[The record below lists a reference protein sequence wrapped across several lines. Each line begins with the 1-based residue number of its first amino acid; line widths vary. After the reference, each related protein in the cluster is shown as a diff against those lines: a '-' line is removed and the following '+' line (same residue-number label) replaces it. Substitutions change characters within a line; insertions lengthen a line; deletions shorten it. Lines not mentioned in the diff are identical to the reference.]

1 MKFGGQIL
9 RIAFAFISVVAIS
22 TAGYMIIENWS
33 FSDAVYMTFITISTV
48 GYKEVHELSE
58 AGRIFTIFVIFSG
71 TGTML
76 YALSA
81 GVKYFVEGHL
91 GGVFGRRKMENEINK
106 LSGHVILCGYGK
118 IGHEVVR
125 VFENEAI
132 KFVVVDFSQE
142 VVDKVKENGFL
153 VVHGDATRNIVLKDA
168 GIAKAKAL
176 VAALPSDADNLYVTL
191 SARELNPNVFI
202 VARMDNEEAA
212 SKFKNAGANRTISP
226 YGIGGRHMAVLT
238 LRPLVVDFIDTTMT
252 HRGQELT
259 LVNVELRPG
268 SLVEGMTVKEGEQKS
283 GGARILAV
291 RKKNDRLVTSPPLD
305 MRLEIGDEVV
315 VFGTQKQLNVIE
327 GEIK

>member
-1 MKFGGQIL
+1 MKFSSQIL
-9 RIAFAFISVVAIS
+9 RIAFAFIFVVGIS

-58 AGRIFTIFVIFSG
+58 AGRVFTIFVILSG

-106 LSGHVILCGYGK
+106 LNGHVILCGYGK
-118 IGHEVVR
+118 IGREVVG
-125 VFENEAI
+125 VFENEGT
-132 KFVVVDFSQE
+132 KFVVVDSSQE
-142 VVDKVKENGFL
+142 VVDKVKENGYL
-153 VVHGDATRNIVLKDA
+153 VIHGDATRNNVLKDA

-202 VARMDNEEAA
+202 VSRMDNEEAA

-259 LVNVELRPG
+259 LVNIELRHG

-283 GGARILAV
+283 GGAHILAV
-291 RKKNDRLVTSPPLD
+291 RKKNDRLVTSPPLE

-315 VFGTQKQLNVIE
+315 VFGTQEQLNVIE

>member
-9 RIAFAFISVVAIS
+9 RIALAFVSVVGIS

-71 TGTML
+71 TGTMA
-76 YALSA
+76 YALYSA
-81 GVKYFVEGHL
+81 VKYFVEGHL
-91 GGVFGRRKMENEINK
+91 GGVFGRRRMENEINK
-106 LSGHVILCGYGK
+106 LDGHVILCGYGK
-118 IGHEVVR
+118 IGREVVR
-125 VFENEAI
+125 VFENEGT
-132 KFVVVDFSQE
+132 KFVVVDFNEE
-142 VVDKVKENGFL
+142 VTDKVKENGYL
-153 VVHGDATRNIVLKDA
+153 VIHGDATRNNVLKDA
-168 GIAKAKAL
+168 GIEKAKAL

-259 LVNVELRPG
+259 LVNIELRPG

-283 GGARILAV
+283 GGAHILAV
-291 RKKNDRLVTSPPLD
+291 RKKNDRLVTSPPLE

-315 VFGTQKQLNVIE
+315 VFGTHEQLNVIE